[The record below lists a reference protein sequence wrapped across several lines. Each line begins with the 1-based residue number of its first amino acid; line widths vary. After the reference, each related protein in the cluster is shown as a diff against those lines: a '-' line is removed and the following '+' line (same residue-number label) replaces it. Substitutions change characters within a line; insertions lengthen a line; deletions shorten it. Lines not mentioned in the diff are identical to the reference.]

1 MWSEEFL
8 VAPKY
13 QEGDSWCVKQGE
25 GTHLEVTCETHMWKK
40 HERKM
45 EYDDHLLDV
54 NLEREDVSKEEKSLE
69 GRELDIS
76 D

>member
-1 MWSEEFL
+1 
-8 VAPKY
+8 
-13 QEGDSWCVKQGE
+13 
-25 GTHLEVTCETHMWKK
+25 MWKK

-76 D
+76 DQDTERKKVDNNACAYLKR

>member
-1 MWSEEFL
+1 
-8 VAPKY
+8 
-13 QEGDSWCVKQGE
+13 
-25 GTHLEVTCETHMWKK
+25 MWKK